1 MSDADITKKLIVEA
15 TFVGITFIPFQ
26 LVAENFIQNRMTA
39 TFVAGFSY
47 HIASQMIGLN
57 EWFVKHSSATDSL
70 NKRETMED
78 NYYADYEYRQSRT
91 MMTF

>member
-1 MSDADITKKLIVEA
+1 MSDVEINKKLIVEA

-26 LVAENFIQNRMTA
+26 MIAENFFPNRMTA

-57 EWFVKHSSATDSL
+57 EWFVKHSSATDAL

-78 NYYADYEYRQSRT
+78 NYYADYDFRQPRT